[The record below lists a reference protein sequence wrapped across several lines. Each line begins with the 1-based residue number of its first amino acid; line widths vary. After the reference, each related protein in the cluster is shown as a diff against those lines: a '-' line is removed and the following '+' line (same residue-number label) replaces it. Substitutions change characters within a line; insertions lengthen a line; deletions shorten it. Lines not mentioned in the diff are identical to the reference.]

1 MLPGACMGSWRAR
14 GKPLC
19 DGAEGQVLRWATLA
33 GCKTARSCMQ
43 LPAMACCGPLPLAV
57 WRWLG
62 TPPPASQG
70 DPCGACLG
78 ARGGCAAVQVRPPG
92 SLGPAPSR
100 CGGGAPPRPAAPA
113 HYTAAPAGARAA
125 QGCDRHAEVPRRSG
139 QEGSA
144 AQGPRSRRAS
154 SLCST
159 PTPHTP
165 APGRGPTLRRGRR
178 RLFSCGVEMILLSM
192 RCSATR
198 SHSYLWGGGWGV
210 ACGAGAVTGTGNG
223 TIAVA
228 PRAVQAGPR
237 MQGAGMRRGKQG
249 RRRRRSRPGVCTPPC
264 PAAQRSHPICPSY
277 CSSASQR
284 PSPNWCHT
292 SAPL

>member
-1 MLPGACMGSWRAR
+1 MGPS
-14 GKPLC
+14 
-19 DGAEGQVLRWATLA
+19 LA
-33 GCKTARSCMQ
+33 AK
-43 LPAMACCGPLPLAV
+43 
-57 WRWLG
+57 
-62 TPPPASQG
+62 
-70 DPCGACLG
+70 
-78 ARGGCAAVQVRPPG
+78 
-92 SLGPAPSR
+92 
-100 CGGGAPPRPAAPA
+100 RPAAACSSLPWPA
-113 HYTAAPAGARAA
+113 VALFHWLYGELAGNPAACLPGRPLWRLFGRKRRLCCCTGAPTWLSGSSSKQMWRGCTPAAGCSCTLYSSSCGGEGGAGVRPACWGASA
-125 QGCDRHAEVPRRSG
+125 QWPRRQRSPG
-139 QEGSA
+139 C
-144 AQGPRSRRAS
+144 PRSRRAS
-154 SLCST
+154 SACSA

-249 RRRRRSRPGVCTPPC
+249 RRRRSSRPGVCTPPC

-284 PSPNWCHT
+284 PSPYWCHT